1 MATRLRHRDID
12 HDSSTGDLAEIWAT
26 PQAERS
32 QSSFSSAVRRND
44 TTPSKRRRGSDGL
57 ARRSRT
63 DHDPWS
69 TETSSGSHSR
79 SRTADDE
86 VGGGGS
92 SYWFSR
98 SRNTSQ
104 HPLRSSSSLASS
116 SSWTLDHDTR
126 PSMKRV
132 LSDFDALD
140 LASNGNHLDRELSP
154 VPDREM
160 LVIVH
165 EVSSTELYRVHTSYF
180 RHDLWK
186 IHGLPVYAPH
196 SVSCHEAS

>member
-1 MATRLRHRDID
+1 MSTRLRRRDTD
-12 HDSSTGDLAEIWAT
+12 HDHDPNTGDLAEIWAT
-26 PQAERS
+26 NPRAERS

-57 ARRSRT
+57 SRRSRT
-63 DHDPWS
+63 DHDPWA

-79 SRTADDE
+79 ARTTDDDAG
-86 VGGGGS
+86 VGGES
-92 SYWFSR
+92 FWFSR
-98 SRNTSQ
+98 SRSTSQ

-126 PSMKRV
+126 PSMKRI
-132 LSDFDALD
+132 LSDSDAVD
-140 LASNGNHLDRELSP
+140 LASNGNRHDRERSV

-165 EVSSTELYRVHTSYF
+165 EVSNPDLYSSPVCVSAGTS
-180 RHDLWK
+180 
-186 IHGLPVYAPH
+186 GAMPVFQCSA
-196 SVSCHEAS
+196 

>member
-1 MATRLRHRDID
+1 MTTRLRHRDID
-12 HDSSTGDLAEIWAT
+12 HDPNTGDLAEIWAT
-26 PQAERS
+26 NPRAERS

-57 ARRSRT
+57 SRRSRT
-63 DHDPWS
+63 DHDPWA

-79 SRTADDE
+79 ARTTDDDAG
-86 VGGGGS
+86 VGGES
-92 SYWFSR
+92 FWFSR
-98 SRNTSQ
+98 SRSTSQ

-126 PSMKRV
+126 PSMKRI
-132 LSDFDALD
+132 LSDSDALD
-140 LASNGNHLDRELSP
+140 LASNGNRHDRERSV

-165 EVSSTELYRVHTSYF
+165 EVSNPDLYSSPVCVSAGTS
-180 RHDLWK
+180 
-186 IHGLPVYAPH
+186 GAMPVFQCSA
-196 SVSCHEAS
+196 